1 MTGREDP
8 MNSSGAYSVGA
19 LGDDERKA
27 FETFLEGADDAS
39 RTEVTELTETA
50 AILAMAV
57 EPVQPSDQLRASV
70 LAKIATL
77 PQLPAQET
85 PTEPTAPDES
95 RRTITPAQEERLL
108 APAGP
113 AATTARLRWFQRPVA
128 MLGAAA
134 AAVVIAVSGGFV
146 GAALVRDDVADQASD
161 RLAELYAAPDA
172 QRVTADVAGGGS
184 ATLVFSHDLDRSAVV
199 FDGLTELP
207 SDKVYELWYID
218 ADGEPRPAGLVE
230 LPKTGDGW
238 YVLDGELAEGD
249 TIGVTVEPEGGSATP
264 TTDPVVAIPA

>member
-1 MTGREDP
+1 MTGREDQ
-8 MNSSGAYSVGA
+8 MNSSGAYSVSA
-19 LGDDERKA
+19 LNDDERKA
-27 FETFLEGADDAS
+27 FEAYLAGADDAS
-39 RTEVTELTETA
+39 RAEVAELSETA

-57 EPVQPSDQLRASV
+57 EPVTPSDELRASV
-70 LAKIATL
+70 LAKIASL
-77 PQLPAQET
+77 PQLPAQDSVE
-85 PTEPTAPDES
+85 APAAES
-95 RRTITPAQEERLL
+95 SATLTSQQQERLL

-113 AATTARLRWFQRPVA
+113 AAATARLRWFQRPVA
-128 MLGAAA
+128 LLGAAA
-134 AAVVIAVSGGFV
+134 AAVVLAVSGGFL
-146 GAALVRDDVADQASD
+146 GAALVSDDNGSDQASD

-218 ADGEPRPAGLVE
+218 ADGDPRPAGLVE
-230 LPKTGDGW
+230 LPGTGDGW
-238 YVLDGELAEGD
+238 YVLDGELSEGD
-249 TIGVTVEPEGGSATP
+249 TVGVTVEPAGGSETP